1 MAENTTQAKHLTSL
15 DCDIDRIPNQL
26 ESISKMV
33 DSYAEQIQESFNKK
47 VQFNP
52 FSNFSTASSMEGL
65 DDLSQKAK
73 TVGKQINEAFAGAM
87 GGESVIS
94 QAFSPDDIEK
104 AKQGLTEILSLT
116 GRISNLRITSGPDD
130 QALQAT
136 VTTIDSYGRRLTETF
151 RYISEPIEDATEA
164 TEQFR
169 TTWVKH
175 RLPFRK
181 TWSSKENNTKNCLLI
196 WTNRLNARKI

>member
-1 MAENTTQAKHLTSL
+1 MQMAENTTQAKHLTSL
-15 DCDIDRIPNQL
+15 DFDIDKIPNQL

-47 VQFNP
+47 VQLNP

-65 DDLSQKAK
+65 DDLSQKAR

-116 GRISNLRITSGPDD
+116 GRISNLRITSGPDE

-136 VTTIDSYGRRLTETF
+136 VTTIDSYGRRLTE
-151 RYISEPIEDATEA
+151 
-164 TEQFR
+164 
-169 TTWVKH
+169 
-175 RLPFRK
+175 
-181 TWSSKENNTKNCLLI
+181 
-196 WTNRLNARKI
+196 